1 MKICMMTNTFLP
13 HVGGVAKSVQTFA
26 EDYRRKRHR
35 TLIVAPEFPEDES
48 VPKDIERH
56 VIRLPA
62 VQRFNGSDFS
72 VVLPLATLLNT
83 RLEEFQPQIIHSHH
97 PFLIGDTALR
107 YSVEKNAPIV
117 FTHHT
122 LYEQYTHYVPMDS
135 PALKNFVIEL
145 TTEYANMCDAV
156 IAPSESIATLIRER
170 GVETEIEVIPTG
182 VDVQSFSSGD
192 GDAFRKKQGL
202 PGDAFVVGHVGRLA
216 PEKNLDYLGRAAS
229 QFAGNCKKAHFLVV
243 GDGPSR
249 ENLQGIFT
257 ERNLTDR
264 LNTPGRLIGQDLL
277 DAYAAMNVFAFSSFS
292 ETQGMVLAEAM
303 AAGLPVVALDA
314 SGVREVV
321 RDDKNGFMLDAKAPE
336 EMFADSLKRIQQDG
350 DLLERLRKGARKT
363 AGEFSREA
371 SAEKALELYRRVR
384 RQTHKERRANAHNI
398 FGPLL
403 SRIELEWD
411 LVTGKAQAAF
421 TAMGAEDE
429 AEENR

>member
-1 MKICMMTNTFLP
+1 
-13 HVGGVAKSVQTFA
+13 
-26 EDYRRKRHR
+26 
-35 TLIVAPEFPEDES
+35 
-48 VPKDIERH
+48 
-56 VIRLPA
+56 
-62 VQRFNGSDFS
+62 
-72 VVLPLATLLNT
+72 VLPLATLLNT